1 MPTRWDTFPIEFR
14 GGLISNLSPLQQG
27 INAVGSATLL
37 QNFEPSLEGG
47 YKKVLGFSKYIAGS
61 VPGSDEMLGV
71 KVVNGTKVIAA
82 RKNASNVTRYY
93 INVGAA
99 WSTLA
104 TASALGGTI
113 RGADFNFDGTHRI
126 FFVDGV
132 NGPGIF
138 EDDTD
143 TMTFPSGYPAD
154 VVGAKYVA
162 QFKNAIFVAKGT
174 KLIFSAPFSYT
185 DFSAAS
191 GGGVI
196 NIAHTITGI
205 IAFREQLIV
214 FSRNKIVRLVGD
226 TIENFTLQP
235 IAEDIGCID
244 GDTIQEVGGD
254 VMFLAPDGLRTLSAT
269 ERIGDFGLDVASKSI
284 KKDIDRFVQLSSTF
298 CSVVLREKA
307 QYRVFGYITSEQ
319 KDTAKGI
326 IGTKFVDQGGTG
338 FSWAE
343 TKGIKAR
350 VSDSRY
356 TDLGEIIVFANEDG
370 YVYRLE
376 QGSSFDGSNIEA
388 IYQSP
393 FMPINDPQIRK
404 TFHRLTLFVD
414 PDGLFEFELS
424 IRLDFE
430 PPSVIQPDS
439 IMVTTSGTSVSLYG
453 GSGTVYG
460 VSLYGQVLEKEYRNL
475 IIGSG
480 RTFAIRIEDNSTNA
494 SFTLDTAVLEYAT
507 NERR

>member
-1 MPTRWDTFPIEFR
+1 MPTRWETFPIEFR

-27 INAVGSATLL
+27 INAVGSATIL

-47 YKKVLGFSKYIAGS
+47 YKKIMGFSKYIAGA
-61 VPGSDEMLGV
+61 VPGSDDILGV

-104 TASALGGTI
+104 TASALGGTV

-132 NGPGIF
+132 NSPGVF

-143 TMTFPSGYPAD
+143 TMTFPAGYPAD
-154 VVGAKYVA
+154 VVGAQYVA
-162 QFKNAIFVAKGT
+162 QFKNAIFVAKGRN
-174 KLIFSAPFSYT
+174 LIFSAPFSYT

-191 GGGVI
+191 GGGII
-196 NIAHTITGI
+196 NIAHDITGI

-214 FSRNKIVRLVGD
+214 FSRNKIVRLVGN
-226 TIENFTLQP
+226 TIADFQLQP

-254 VMFLAPDGLRTLSAT
+254 IMFLAPDGLRTLSAT
-269 ERIGDFGLDVASKSI
+269 ERIGDFGLDVASKAI
-284 KKDIDRFVQLSSTF
+284 KKDIDRFTALSSSF

-307 QYRVFGYITSEQ
+307 QYRIFGFITSEQ
-319 KDTAKGI
+319 KEAAKGI

-350 VSDSRY
+350 VADSRY
-356 TDLGEIIVFANEDG
+356 TELGEVIVFANNDG

-376 QGSSFDGSNIEA
+376 QTNGFDGADIEA

-393 FMPINDPQIRK
+393 FMPITDPQVRK
-404 TFHRLTLFVD
+404 TYHRLTLFVD
-414 PDGLFEFELS
+414 PDGTFEFGLS

-430 PPSVIQPDS
+430 SANVIQPNQITVS
-439 IMVTTSGTSVSLYG
+439 TAGTTTFVYG
-453 GSGTVYG
+453 GSSAVYG
-460 VSLYGQVLEKEYRNL
+460 AAIYGAVLEKEYRNL

-480 RTFAIRIEDNSTNA
+480 RTFAIRIEDNSINS